1 MTIAIS
7 RRLIKAHWAAILAA
21 ATLVAGIGGSLAAC
35 AGPSFATQRLAQE
48 NRACAEVGFTP
59 GTGEHARCVDNLDA
73 AMTQTLVPIN

>member
-1 MTIAIS
+1 MSRTVIS
-7 RRLIKAHWAAILAA
+7 PRLAALLAA

-73 AMTQTLVPIN
+73 AMTQTMLPIN